1 MKIVPT
7 RVEEQI
13 NCVDRTP
20 SLIIG
25 IISALVALWC
35 VYSVFWAIYAAMM
48 LSSVGWSPVSAIFSI
63 VFWGVIGVIAVISA
77 VGFLTHYNK
86 GPDAKGPE

>member
-7 RVEEQI
+7 RIEEQI
-13 NCVDRTP
+13 NHVGRTP

-25 IISALVALWC
+25 ICSAVVALWC
-35 VYSVFWAIYAAMM
+35 VYSVFWGLYAAMM
-48 LSSVGWSPVSAIFSI
+48 LSSAGWSPVSAVFSI

-77 VGFLTHYNK
+77 VGFLTHYAK
-86 GPDAKGPE
+86 GSDAKGPE

>member
-13 NCVDRTP
+13 NRVDRTP

-35 VYSVFWAIYAAMM
+35 VYSVLWAIYAAMM
-48 LSSVGWSPVSAIFSI
+48 LSSYGWSPVGAIFSI
-63 VFWGVIGVIAVISA
+63 VFYGVLGVIAVISA
-77 VGFLTHYNK
+77 VGFLTHYRAT
-86 GPDAKGPE
+86 DAKGPE

>member
-7 RVEEQI
+7 RIEEQI
-13 NCVDRTP
+13 NRVDRTP

-25 IISALVALWC
+25 ICSAVVALWC
-35 VYSVFWAIYAAMM
+35 VYSVFWGLYAAMM
-48 LSSVGWSPVSAIFSI
+48 LSSVGWSPVSAVFSI